1 MGRYSYSQQS
11 SSSASVDIT
20 SLLEAEA
27 QGYADEAQSSFDN
40 GEPFQNQPQPEGD
53 DGIPTICYC
62 GSEPVV
68 ATAYTEKD
76 PGRRYFTCNNVVDGA
91 THIWK
96 WWDDAV
102 MEEMRDFQTEIR
114 RLKEA
119 VAEREQKLLLL
130 EKTVYDAVTQSIFT
144 AMSGYRHLLY
154 SQIPVDLES
163 PEPFWLGSQA
173 PDDSPS
179 EISPRSGQNDDDV
192 IKAAYD
198 IFFTKYDTKFTLD
211 HCWRELRHE
220 QKWASTY
227 MAKDGGK
234 EKRRPVVDLDG
245 PEENVVGEDEDRPVG
260 VKAAKG
266 ASKKKKSGRDEE
278 LSKLQGVLEL
288 KEKLSRNKV
297 LDRLLAKKEPLSEIE
312 TTLKMKL
319 MSEML

>member
-1 MGRYSYSQQS
+1 
-11 SSSASVDIT
+11 
-20 SLLEAEA
+20 
-27 QGYADEAQSSFDN
+27 
-40 GEPFQNQPQPEGD
+40 
-53 DGIPTICYC
+53 
-62 GSEPVV
+62 
-68 ATAYTEKD
+68 
-76 PGRRYFTCNNVVDGA
+76 
-91 THIWK
+91 
-96 WWDDAV
+96 
-102 MEEMRDFQTEIR
+102 
-114 RLKEA
+114 
-119 VAEREQKLLLL
+119 
-130 EKTVYDAVTQSIFT
+130 
-144 AMSGYRHLLY
+144 MSGYRHLLY
-154 SQIPVDLES
+154 SQMPVDLES
-163 PEPFWLGSQA
+163 PEPFWLGSQV

-179 EISPRSGQNDDDV
+179 EIPPECPSQIPPECPSQVPDYYNASPQLVGQVPREVTSCMQRWSRINHEVSRFTGCYNQALREQRSGQNDDDV

-227 MAKDGGK
+227 IAKDGGK
-234 EKRRPVVDLDG
+234 EKRRPVMDLDG

-288 KEKLSRNKV
+288 KEKLSRNKL

>member
-1 MGRYSYSQQS
+1 MENDTSYMNLLFSQS
-11 SSSASVDIT
+11 
-20 SLLEAEA
+20 
-27 QGYADEAQSSFDN
+27 
-40 GEPFQNQPQPEGD
+40 
-53 DGIPTICYC
+53 
-62 GSEPVV
+62 
-68 ATAYTEKD
+68 
-76 PGRRYFTCNNVVDGA
+76 
-91 THIWK
+91 
-96 WWDDAV
+96 
-102 MEEMRDFQTEIR
+102 QT
-114 RLKEA
+114 
-119 VAEREQKLLLL
+119 
-130 EKTVYDAVTQSIFT
+130 
-144 AMSGYRHLLY
+144 
-154 SQIPVDLES
+154 PVDLDS
-163 PEPFWLGSQA
+163 PEPFWLGSQG
-173 PDDSPS
+173 PDESVVEFVVKERRKWSPKEDKILIGAWLNTS
-179 EISPRSGQNDDDV
+179 KDPLVGNEQRAVAFWKRIVDYYNASPQLVGQVPREVTSCKQRWSRINHEVSRFTGCYNQALREQRSGQNDDDV

-288 KEKLSRNKV
+288 KEKLSRNKL

>member
-1 MGRYSYSQQS
+1 
-11 SSSASVDIT
+11 
-20 SLLEAEA
+20 
-27 QGYADEAQSSFDN
+27 
-40 GEPFQNQPQPEGD
+40 
-53 DGIPTICYC
+53 
-62 GSEPVV
+62 
-68 ATAYTEKD
+68 
-76 PGRRYFTCNNVVDGA
+76 
-91 THIWK
+91 
-96 WWDDAV
+96 
-102 MEEMRDFQTEIR
+102 
-114 RLKEA
+114 
-119 VAEREQKLLLL
+119 
-130 EKTVYDAVTQSIFT
+130 
-144 AMSGYRHLLY
+144 MSGYRHLLY
-154 SQIPVDLES
+154 SQMPVDLES

-179 EISPRSGQNDDDV
+179 EIPPECPSQIPPECPSQVPGQSRRQVPSQSRRQVPEESVKTFADRRKYSPKEDRILIGAWLNTSKDPLVGNEQRAVAFWKRIVDYYNASPQLVGEVPREVTSCKQRWSRINHEVSRFTGCYNQALREQRSGQNDDDV

-227 MAKDGGK
+227 IAKDGGK
-234 EKRRPVVDLDG
+234 EKRRPVMDLDG

-288 KEKLSRNKV
+288 KEKLSRNKL

>member
-1 MGRYSYSQQS
+1 
-11 SSSASVDIT
+11 
-20 SLLEAEA
+20 
-27 QGYADEAQSSFDN
+27 
-40 GEPFQNQPQPEGD
+40 
-53 DGIPTICYC
+53 
-62 GSEPVV
+62 
-68 ATAYTEKD
+68 
-76 PGRRYFTCNNVVDGA
+76 
-91 THIWK
+91 
-96 WWDDAV
+96 
-102 MEEMRDFQTEIR
+102 
-114 RLKEA
+114 
-119 VAEREQKLLLL
+119 
-130 EKTVYDAVTQSIFT
+130 
-144 AMSGYRHLLY
+144 MSGYRHLLY
-154 SQIPVDLES
+154 SQMPVDLES

-179 EISPRSGQNDDDV
+179 EIPPECPSQIPPECPSQVPGQSRMQVPNRRKYSPKEDRILIGAWLNTSKDPLVGNEQRAVAFWKRIVDYYNASPQLIGEV
-192 IKAAYD
+192 P
-198 IFFTKYDTKFTLD
+198 
-211 HCWRELRHE
+211 REVTSCRQRWSRINHELLTTYSSPSTIPSSHSITAEERHE

-288 KEKLSRNKV
+288 KEKLSRNKL